1 MGSLLAA
8 YDVLS
13 LCVLIAR
20 NNKVSLFYT
29 YVLLSNQ
36 GRKYCAD
43 KTEIL

>member
-29 YVLLSNQ
+29 YVLSNQ